1 MKKNPHLKINP
12 PKNPYLEP
20 TPRIPKPGK
29 YVSQLSLQDSQD
41 MRLTLMNYFIDYGF
55 YKLAKEYLKKLQKSD
70 RKSIM
75 MAQILVSEN
84 KFDDAIN
91 IVEELLE
98 KKSNDME
105 LLMLKAEI
113 CFLSER
119 LFECE

>member
-1 MKKNPHLKINP
+1 
-12 PKNPYLEP
+12 
-20 TPRIPKPGK
+20 
-29 YVSQLSLQDSQD
+29 
-41 MRLTLMNYFIDYGF
+41 
-55 YKLAKEYLKKLQKSD
+55 
-70 RKSIM
+70 

>member
-1 MKKNPHLKINP
+1 
-12 PKNPYLEP
+12 
-20 TPRIPKPGK
+20 
-29 YVSQLSLQDSQD
+29 

-55 YKLAKEYLKKLQKSD
+55 FKLARDYLKKLDKSD

-113 CFLSER
+113 CFLPSINGAEIKIVG
-119 LFECE
+119 FCENC